1 MIGNVKHQSVKRKP
15 EPVYLRVIQGGLVP
29 ADGYAQS
36 QLRNKKLKIGDVVR
50 CDVRKLRNPKFN
62 RLVHR
67 IGQLCVKNLEQF
79 KNMDPHAAIKRLQLE
94 SNAGCEEIT
103 ISLNAGWSVGNEI
116 LRSALIL
123 LKDFFFIL
131 AKNAGIEIRENGTV
145 TLRIPRSISYESMGQ
160 EEYEEVALIICR
172 HISEAYWSGLGPDQI
187 AEMAES
193 MVDE

>member
-1 MIGNVKHQSVKRKP
+1 MIQQTALKRAHKK
-15 EPVYLRVIQGGLVP
+15 EKIHFRVIKGGLVP
-29 ADGYAQS
+29 ADQYAES
-36 QLRNKKLKIGDVVR
+36 LLRNKNFKVGDVVGAEI
-50 CDVRKLRNPKFN
+50 RKLRNVKFN

-67 IGQLCVKNLEQF
+67 IGQLCVKNLDQF

-103 ISLNAGWSVGNEI
+103 ISLNTGWSAGNEI

-123 LKDFFFIL
+123 LKDFFFML
-131 AKNAGIEIRENGTV
+131 AKNAGVEIRENGTV

-172 HISEAYWSGLGPDQI
+172 HISEVYWSGLGTVQI

>member
-1 MIGNVKHQSVKRKP
+1 MSQQAARKRKP

-29 ADGYAQS
+29 ADGYAQT
-36 QLRNKKLKIGDVVR
+36 QLRNKKFKIGDVVR
-50 CDVRKLRNPKFN
+50 CDVRKLRNPRFN

-103 ISLNAGWSVGNEI
+103 ISLNAGWSAGNEI

-123 LKDFFFIL
+123 LKDFFFML

-160 EEYEEVALIICR
+160 EEYENVALIICR
-172 HISEAYWSGLGPDQI
+172 HISEVYWSGLGPDQI

>member
-1 MIGNVKHQSVKRKP
+1 MIQQAAARKRKH
-15 EPVYLRVIQGGLVP
+15 EPVYFKVIQGGLVP
-29 ADGYAQS
+29 ADRYAKT
-36 QLRNKKLKIGDVVR
+36 QLEKKKFKIGDVVR
-50 CDVRKLRNPKFN
+50 CDVRKLRNQKFN

-67 IGQLCVKNLEQF
+67 IGQLCVKNLDQF

-103 ISLNAGWSVGNEI
+103 ISLNTGWSAGNEI

-123 LKDFFFIL
+123 LKDFFFML
-131 AKNAGIEIRENGTV
+131 AKNAGVEIRENGTV

-172 HISEAYWSGLGPDQI
+172 HISEVYWSGLGTVQI

>member
-1 MIGNVKHQSVKRKP
+1 MTTQQSAARKRKP
-15 EPVYLRVIQGGLVP
+15 EPVYLRVIQGGFAP
-29 ADGYAQS
+29 ADGYAQT
-36 QLRNKKLKIGDVVR
+36 QLRNKKFKIGDVVR

-79 KNMDPHAAIKRLQLE
+79 KNMDPHSAIKRLQLE

-103 ISLNAGWSVGNEI
+103 ISLNSGWSVGNEI

-123 LKDFFFIL
+123 LKDFFFML

-172 HISEAYWSGLGPDQI
+172 HISEAYWSDLGPDQI

>member
-1 MIGNVKHQSVKRKP
+1 MSQSQATARPKRKP
-15 EPVYLRVIQGGLVP
+15 EKIHLRVIKGGLVP
-29 ADGYAQS
+29 ADQYAES
-36 QLRNKKLKIGDVVR
+36 LLRNKKFKIGDVVGAEI
-50 CDVRKLRNPKFN
+50 RKLRNVKFN

-67 IGQLCVKNLEQF
+67 IGQLCVKNLDQF

-103 ISLNAGWSVGNEI
+103 ISLNTGWSAGNEI

-123 LKDFFFIL
+123 LKDFFFML
-131 AKNAGIEIRENGTV
+131 AKNAGVEIRENGTV

-172 HISEAYWSGLGPDQI
+172 HISDVYWSGLGTVQI

>member
-1 MIGNVKHQSVKRKP
+1 MIGNAKHQSVKRKP
-15 EPVYLRVIQGGLVP
+15 EPVYLRVIQNGLVP

-36 QLRNKKLKIGDVVR
+36 QLRNKKLKIGDVIKV
-50 CDVRKLRNPKFN
+50 DIRKLRSQKFN

-67 IGQLCVKNLEQF
+67 IGQLCVKNIEQF
-79 KNMDPHAAIKRLQLE
+79 KNMDPHSAIKRLQLE

-103 ISLNAGWSVGNEI
+103 ISLNTGWSAGNEI

-123 LKDFFFIL
+123 LKDFFFML
-131 AKNAGIEIRENGTV
+131 AKNAGVKINEDGTV
-145 TLRIPRSISYESMGQ
+145 ILRMPRSISYESMSQ
-160 EEYEEVALIICR
+160 EEYEGVALIICR
-172 HISEAYWSGLGPDQI
+172 HVAEVYWSGLGPDQI

>member
-1 MIGNVKHQSVKRKP
+1 MIGNVKHQPVKRKP
-15 EPVYLRVIQGGLVP
+15 EPVYFKVIQGGLVP
-29 ADGYAQS
+29 ADAYAQT
-36 QLRNKKLKIGDVVR
+36 QLRNKKFKIGDVVR

-123 LKDFFFIL
+123 LKDFFLML

-145 TLRIPRSISYESMGQ
+145 TLRIPKSISYESMGQ

-172 HISEAYWSGLGPDQI
+172 HISEAYWSGLGTDQI

>member
-1 MIGNVKHQSVKRKP
+1 
-15 EPVYLRVIQGGLVP
+15 
-29 ADGYAQS
+29 
-36 QLRNKKLKIGDVVR
+36 
-50 CDVRKLRNPKFN
+50 
-62 RLVHR
+62 
-67 IGQLCVKNLEQF
+67 VKNLDQF

-103 ISLNAGWSVGNEI
+103 ISLNTGWSAGNEI

-123 LKDFFFIL
+123 LKDFFFML
-131 AKNAGIEIRENGTV
+131 AKNAGVEIRENGTV

-172 HISEAYWSGLGPDQI
+172 HISEVYWSGLGTVQI

>member
-1 MIGNVKHQSVKRKP
+1 MIGNVKHQPVKRKP
-15 EPVYLRVIQGGLVP
+15 EPVYFKVIQGGLVP
-29 ADGYAQS
+29 ADAYAQS

-172 HISEAYWSGLGPDQI
+172 HISEAYWSDLGPDQI

>member
-1 MIGNVKHQSVKRKP
+1 MIGNVKHQPVKRKP
-15 EPVYLRVIQGGLVP
+15 EPVYFKVIQGGLVP
-29 ADGYAQS
+29 ADAYAQT
-36 QLRNKKLKIGDVVR
+36 QLRNKKFKIGDVVR